1 MKKLENRKVLSREQL
16 KTIAG
21 GDMGVCRLANGG
33 YVMRDLR
40 KQVPERRVSCLS
52 GISHNIL
59 FELAPG
65 K

>member
-33 YVMRDLR
+33 YVMRDCAS
-40 KQVPERRVSCLS
+40 KCPNGGYPVCQ
-52 GISHNIL
+52 
-59 FELAPG
+59 A
-65 K
+65 